1 MLRTKK
7 KIKKKSIKKSSSTDV
22 KKESIPEVQLPK
34 RVPGE
39 KLLAALQEW
48 KNVLQARPVPS
59 SITEMESKNTEQES
73 KELRLVF
80 KCVDVNKKGFLN
92 ANEVQ
97 SALELMGFVI
107 NKHGEEHIKKW
118 MDLNKGSLGFCG
130 FQELVAD
137 WHGVTRDFYNELKKG
152 FSLIDQDKDGK
163 ISMSDLNAAS
173 KMAGIHLS
181 RQELEEMMAEADQ
194 NGDRAVDI
202 SEFIEIMLKTN
213 LF

>member
-7 KIKKKSIKKSSSTDV
+7 KTKKKTIKKTSSTNV
-22 KKESIPEVQLPK
+22 KKESIPEAQLPK

-48 KNVLQARPVPS
+48 KYVLQAQPVS
-59 SITEMESKNTEQES
+59 RTITEMESNNTEQDS

-80 KCVDVNKKGFLN
+80 KCVDVHKTGFLN
-92 ANEVQ
+92 ASEVQ

-107 NKHGEEHIKKW
+107 NEHGEERIKKW

-130 FQELVAD
+130 FQELIAD
-137 WHGVTRDFYNELKKG
+137 WHGVTRDFYKELKKG
-152 FSLIDQDKDGK
+152 FSMIDHDKDGK
-163 ISMSDLNAAS
+163 ITISDLSAAS

-194 NGDRAVDI
+194 NGDHAIDI